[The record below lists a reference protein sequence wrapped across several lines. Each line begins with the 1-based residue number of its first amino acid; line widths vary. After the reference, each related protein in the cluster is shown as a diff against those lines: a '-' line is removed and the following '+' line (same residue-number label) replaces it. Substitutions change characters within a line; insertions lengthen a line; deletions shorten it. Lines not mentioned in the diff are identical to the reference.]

1 LRQHAELERFS
12 GALQLGVTMPAC
24 SNGVVERTAGEAA
37 RASCG
42 GAERGAASGGAAD
55 GAAAPTWRTE
65 LAMHWWRRTARGR
78 ALRAWRRRT
87 MSLTL
92 ATCAA
97 AKWLCLAAGP
107 RGALLGRAVRAW
119 RSRLWGAAAV
129 RAAAPAA
136 AAARRVGRALEAWRR
151 AAGVVTRRAL
161 LVRLLQ
167 RARRAR
173 AWRRWARRTRR
184 MRRAVGGARAGGG
197 GGGAAARARAM
208 RAAAAAHDAT
218 ARARRGLRAWRL
230 AVAVQ
235 AMLAWASTF
244 AASRWAR
251 R

>member
-1 LRQHAELERFS
+1 
-12 GALQLGVTMPAC
+12 
-24 SNGVVERTAGEAA
+24 
-37 RASCG
+37 
-42 GAERGAASGGAAD
+42 
-55 GAAAPTWRTE
+55 
-65 LAMHWWRRTARGR
+65 MHWWRRTARGR

-97 AKWLCLAAGP
+97 AKWLYLAAGP

-151 AAGVVTRRAL
+151 AAGVVTRHDL
-161 LVRLLQ
+161 LLRLLQ

-197 GGGAAARARAM
+197 GGGAVARAHAM
-208 RAAAAAHDAT
+208 RAAAAAHDTT

-251 R
+251 RQG